1 MFSLKGIST
10 CNFTLI
16 FKFHMSSAFHL
27 FIVQTANS
35 KYESWW
41 KLLMEVR
48 QWTNIVIMVIQFPRV
63 TLCIAWSYFNL
74 QFNLI
79 TYFICPQLFIL
90 FIVQTANSKYESW
103 LKLLMEVCQWTNI
116 VIMVIQFP
124 SVTLCFAWKLFQLA
138 ISLSFSNFIWPQL
151 FILFI
156 VQIAN
161 SKYESWLKL
170 LMEVCQWTNI
180 VIMVIQFPSVTL
192 CFAWKLFQLAISL
205 SFSNFIWP
213 QLFILFIV
221 QIANSKYESWLKLLM
236 EVRQWTNI
244 VIMVIQFPR
253 VTLCIAWS
261 YFNLQFNLI
270 TYFICPQ
277 LFIYL

>member
-1 MFSLKGIST
+1 MFCLKVISTCYFTLIFKFHMTSAFHFIYSTNCKFKVRKLVKAINGSRSMDYQDNNGHPISKSNTMFSLKGIST

-90 FIVQTANSKYESW
+90 FIVNCKFKVR
-103 LKLLMEVCQWTNI
+103 KLVQAING
-116 VIMVIQFP
+116 
-124 SVTLCFAWKLFQLA
+124 SV
-138 ISLSFSNFIWPQL
+138 S
-151 FILFI
+151 
-156 VQIAN
+156 
-161 SKYESWLKL
+161 
-170 LMEVCQWTNI
+170 MD
-180 VIMVIQFPSVTL
+180 
-192 CFAWKLFQLAISL
+192 
-205 SFSNFIWP
+205 
-213 QLFILFIV
+213 
-221 QIANSKYESWLKLLM
+221 
-236 EVRQWTNI
+236 
-244 VIMVIQFPR
+244 
-253 VTLCIAWS
+253 
-261 YFNLQFNLI
+261 
-270 TYFICPQ
+270 
-277 LFIYL
+277 